1 MYTTIGLAVEAG
13 RKAIN
18 EQLGV
23 GASGK
28 QVICAE
34 ADAKTIASRI
44 SWGCAQAMR
53 RPGAANM
60 TASQQREYSRGY
72 KRGYLSAWGAAAV
85 GKNVLGGVDRRRSTV
100 ASMGWSDGAEQG
112 AADAASMSKRG
123 C

>member
-23 GASGK
+23 GAACK
-28 QVICAE
+28 QAICAA

-44 SWGCAQAMR
+44 SWGCAQALR
-53 RPGAANM
+53 GPGAANM

-72 KRGYLSAWGAAAV
+72 KRGYLSAEGSGH
-85 GKNVLGGVDRRRSTV
+85 GKERAGWCGWKTLDRRQHGLER
-100 ASMGWSDGAEQG
+100 W
-112 AADAASMSKRG
+112 R
-123 C
+123 